1 MPASGRKVI
10 LFMHYS
16 LDGAVGRP
24 NEPRMPWI
32 TPDTDLEM
40 GRHLIPDLLKTV
52 DTMLLGRE
60 LFQGF
65 EQAWP
70 AMVKAPGMPK
80 EMVEMGQW
88 IEDSPK
94 HVFSKTLTKAGW
106 KNAHVHRVT
115 TDQDI
120 AKKVNVLKQEEGGDM
135 VVFGG
140 ARFAQTLTRLG
151 LVDEYRL
158 KLEPVVLGPD
168 AYHLFDGT
176 RDARLHLTH
185 QKAFKSGVQGLYYK
199 PKA

>member
-1 MPASGRKVI
+1 MAPPSGRKVI

-24 NEPRMPWI
+24 NEPQMEWI
-32 TPDTDLEM
+32 TRDADMEI
-40 GRHLIPDLLKTV
+40 GRHMIPDLLKTV

-80 EMVEMGQW
+80 EMVEMGRW

-94 HVFSKTLTKAGW
+94 HVFSRTIDKVGW
-106 KNAHVHRVT
+106 KNAHVHRVGN
-115 TDQDI
+115 DQDL
-120 AKKVNVLKQEEGGDM
+120 AKRIKVLKGEKGGDM

-140 ARFAQTLTRLG
+140 ARFAQALVRLG
-151 LVDEYRL
+151 LVDEYRF
-158 KLEPVVLGPD
+158 KLEPTILGPD

-176 RDARLHLTH
+176 KQAKMQLTH
-185 QKAFKSGVQGLYYK
+185 Q
-199 PKA
+199 